1 MKGNIPALVLALAG
15 AGLIAVG
22 VALGQPG
29 QVLMK
34 AVRIC
39 MECVGIG

>member
-1 MKGNIPALVLALAG
+1 MKRNISCMLLASAGVVLIG
-15 AGLIAVG
+15 IGI
-22 VALGQPG
+22 ALGQPG
-29 QVLMK
+29 QVMMK